1 MITQSPSKEQLIAD
15 IAHAEEKAKSLCG
28 PCADDHE
35 RLAYWLRALLASYDQ
50 DPVAW
55 EWRYYNHGD
64 GCFGPWERLQCQK
77 SYDEQKAR
85 YAGDSEY
92 EFRVLYAECTHP
104 APSIPA
110 VPDAVT
116 AEDVRWMLKQA
127 DHDNGPSC
135 RIEHA
140 EYIGAMMWNACLAA
154 MLNGGKS

>member
-55 EWRYYNHGD
+55 TSQRSLDVRDKITAFTSEESAIDYGKSAA
-64 GCFGPWERLQCQK
+64 WETIV
-77 SYDEQKAR
+77 A
-85 YAGDSEY
+85 
-92 EFRVLYAECTHP
+92 LYAH
-104 APSIPA
+104 ASPSIPA
-110 VPDAVT
+110 VLKKCPTEIRDLIASHSDELFDDDDAQ
-116 AEDVRWMLKQA
+116 E
-127 DHDNGPSC
+127 
-135 RIEHA
+135 I
-140 EYIGAMMWNACLAA
+140 WNACLAA